1 MTDTNLF
8 RTPSVTANT
17 ISIFIPEVRLTSSL
31 LRLWFVLPH
40 LTPGKKFPQVSR
52 IGGISCTPLEPLTG
66 SALPYRSQRIAFVV
80 GCHVAVSFLA
90 SGNDLVVR
98 DEVEALHLEFI
109 ERLIVKTQRRMVE
122 EVSQGSPMSNV
133 GVQGGGSACLL
144 TAPSVE

>member
-1 MTDTNLF
+1 M
-8 RTPSVTANT
+8 
-17 ISIFIPEVRLTSSL
+17 
-31 LRLWFVLPH
+31 
-40 LTPGKKFPQVSR
+40 
-52 IGGISCTPLEPLTG
+52 
-66 SALPYRSQRIAFVV
+66 